1 MLGLSPLELAVIA
14 ILIVLLFGTRRLP
27 ELGSGLGKAINNF
40 KKSYREGSAIDVTP
54 PKEAQKEESNKK

>member
-40 KKSYREGSAIDVTP
+40 KKSYKEGSAIDVTD
-54 PKEAQKEESNKK
+54 KEDGEKK